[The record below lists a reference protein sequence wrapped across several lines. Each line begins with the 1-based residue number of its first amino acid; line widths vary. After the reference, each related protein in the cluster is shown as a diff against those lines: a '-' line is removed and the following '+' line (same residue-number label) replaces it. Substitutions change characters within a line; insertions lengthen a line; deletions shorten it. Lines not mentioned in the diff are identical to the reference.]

1 MRLFSWEIK
10 YYIYCIV
17 FIKNFNK
24 KNMRELIK
32 DAIAD
37 LKKGDGFIYVTSD
50 GSRIDLHEAATK
62 GIAVTPVN
70 PKDQVIKKL
79 EAAGLHLN
87 DGRFLNELNELISLV
102 TGSSAASKGSKR
114 RSFSDSEKGKII
126 EEWKKVEAAGKKTK
140 AAFAREIGVG
150 YQTFINWLRG

>member
-1 MRLFSWEIK
+1 MRD
-10 YYIYCIV
+10 
-17 FIKNFNK
+17 
-24 KNMRELIK
+24 LIK
-32 DAIAD
+32 EAIAD
-37 LKKGDGFIYVTSD
+37 LKKGDGFIYVTSE
-50 GSRIDLHEAATK
+50 GNKIDLHEAATK

-102 TGSSAASKGSKR
+102 TGSSSTSAAKATKR
-114 RSFSDSEKGKII
+114 RSFTDAEKSKIV
-126 EEWKKVEAAGKKTK
+126 EEWQKVEATGKKTK